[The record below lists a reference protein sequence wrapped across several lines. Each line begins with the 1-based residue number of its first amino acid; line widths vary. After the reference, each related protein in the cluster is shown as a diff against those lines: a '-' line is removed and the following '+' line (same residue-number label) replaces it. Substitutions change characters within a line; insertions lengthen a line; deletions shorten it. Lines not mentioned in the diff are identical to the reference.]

1 MLDPYG
7 RQINYLR
14 VSVTDR
20 CNLRCRYCMP
30 NEGVPLLKHSDILSF
45 EEIVTVVGTAVEMG
59 VIKVR
64 LTGGE
69 PLVRRGI
76 VNLVELIAKIDGIK
90 DLAMTTN
97 GVLLP
102 DYAKALVSA
111 GLQRVN
117 ISLDTVDPGCYSK
130 LTRAGNI
137 QQVFDGIH
145 AALDAGLKL
154 IKINCVA
161 GPHSTVSDV
170 EGVKAYG
177 RRNGL
182 PVRVIQQMTFSTDC
196 YSIVQGGTGGDCK
209 QCNRIR
215 LSSDGKIRPCLFSDA
230 FYETRQLGA
239 AEAIRRAVAHK
250 PENGKPCG
258 HSAMQAIGG

>member
-1 MLDPYG
+1 MLDQYG

-30 NEGVPLLKHSDILSF
+30 NEGIPLLKHSDILSF
-45 EEIVTVVGTAVEMG
+45 EEIADIVRTAVEMG
-59 VIKVR
+59 VTKVR

-69 PLVRRGI
+69 PLVRRDI
-76 VNLVELIAKIDGIK
+76 VHLVKLLAAIDGIE

-117 ISLDTVDPGCYSK
+117 ISLDTVDPDCYLK
-130 LTRAGNI
+130 LTGAGNI

-145 AALDAGLKL
+145 AALDAGLKP

-161 GPHSTVSDV
+161 GPHSTTSDV

-177 RRNGL
+177 KRNGI
-182 PVRVIQQMTFSTDC
+182 PVRVIQQMTFSTGC
-196 YSIVQGGTGGDCK
+196 FSIVQGGTGGDCK

-215 LSSDGKIRPCLFSDA
+215 LTSDGKIRPCLFSDV
-230 FYETRQLGA
+230 FYDTRQLGA
-239 AEAIRRAVAHK
+239 AEAIQRAVAYK
-250 PENGKPCG
+250 PEKGKPCG
-258 HSAMQAIGG
+258 HAAMQGIGG